1 MKLLLPAAAL
11 AALLILAVWLRS
23 GEPPPPKPVGVAA
36 PPPQQPI
43 PVPAPLPPPQ
53 AEPLLDR
60 WREAVLRKDA
70 AGVLRIQQ
78 EFLAREGE
86 HRERLEA
93 MAKDDPAPRVRAF
106 CVTVLSRF
114 RSRPA
119 EGWFVERLGD
129 VHESPREAAILALE
143 QLGTKSGAE
152 ALGRVAASD
161 PVERLR
167 PIAERAARRAGER

>member
-1 MKLLLPAAAL
+1 MRFLLPAATL
-11 AALLILAVWLRS
+11 AALVIAAVWLRP
-23 GEPPPPKPVGVAA
+23 GQEPQDPRPVPAAA
-36 PPPQQPI
+36 PPPRPPI
-43 PVPAPLPPPQ
+43 PALPPP

-60 WREAVLRKDA
+60 WRLAILRKDA

-93 MAKDDPAPRVRAF
+93 MARADEAPRVRAF

-119 EGWFVERLGD
+119 EGWFLERLAD
-129 VHESPREAAILALE
+129 PDESPREAAILALE
-143 QLGTKSGAE
+143 RIGTKAGAE

-167 PIAERAARRAGER
+167 PVAERAARRAAER